1 MKVTIHDILAIASWV
16 MFGYLLGASLKD
28 KEVNRLSDQIEE
40 LHEELSDFHS
50 EFYESED
57 MRING
62 KENQRD

>member
-1 MKVTIHDILAIASWV
+1 MKVTIHDILAIASRV
-16 MFGYLLGASLKD
+16 MFGYLLGAALKD
-28 KEVNRLSDQIEE
+28 KEVNILSDQIEE